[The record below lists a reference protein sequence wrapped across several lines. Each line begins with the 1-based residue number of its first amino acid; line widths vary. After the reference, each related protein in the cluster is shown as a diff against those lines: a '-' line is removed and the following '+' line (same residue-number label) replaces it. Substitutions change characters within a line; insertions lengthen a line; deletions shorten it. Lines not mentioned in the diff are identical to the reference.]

1 MNSKT
6 TATEPIIM
14 AGRRRVEEEEEEEE
28 EEVYRRWRG
37 RVGIGLF
44 WEA

>member
-14 AGRRRVEEEEEEEE
+14 AGRRREESLEEE
-28 EEVYRRWRG
+28 EEVEVYRRLRG
-37 RVGIGLF
+37 RVGIELC